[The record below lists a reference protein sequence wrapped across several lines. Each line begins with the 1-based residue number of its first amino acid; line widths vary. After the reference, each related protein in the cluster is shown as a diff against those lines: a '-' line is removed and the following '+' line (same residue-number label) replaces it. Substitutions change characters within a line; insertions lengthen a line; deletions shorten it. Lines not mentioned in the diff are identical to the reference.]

1 MSQAGSQKRSD
12 SPILAETI
20 KCSCMNLILQSL
32 VPLAFVIFLG
42 WFAGWRKIIDA
53 KHSSSLATYVMSFSF
68 PCLLFAKTATT
79 SLQNLINYRFIA
91 GLSLGLLGMY
101 LLVFLFNRYLRRIS
115 VSQSCQTA
123 FVSSFP
129 DMAFMGIPIF
139 LVLFGEDSLLS
150 IVIGNLITSLIM
162 IPLTVLILEV
172 AQASEI
178 KTNIM
183 ALVLKVFRKP
193 LVLAPIF
200 GAIYSRLN
208 LQMPRLAMES
218 LILIGGTTSGVSLFA
233 LGLIMSQDKVSVSR
247 PVLLNVFNKTI
258 VHPLIMFGAV
268 IVFGITGP
276 LAKEAILLCAL
287 PPAIMTT
294 MFAAKYDVLR
304 LESSSSTVVGTVVAL
319 FTMAFIMRA
328 LGIGS

>member
-1 MSQAGSQKRSD
+1 M
-12 SPILAETI
+12 T
-20 KCSCMNLILQSL
+20 LILQSL
-32 VPLAFVIFLG
+32 LPLAFVIFLG
-42 WFAGWRKIIDA
+42 WFAGRRTIIDA

-79 SLQNLINYRFIA
+79 TLQDLINYRFIA
-91 GLSLGLLGMY
+91 GLSVGLLGMY
-101 LLVFLFNRYLRRIS
+101 LLVFLFSRYLRRIS
-115 VSQSCQTA
+115 LSHSCQTA
-123 FVSSFP
+123 FVCAFP

-139 LVLFGEDSLLS
+139 LVLFGEPSLIS

-162 IPLTVLILEV
+162 IPVTVSILEI
-172 AQASEI
+172 AQASQT
-178 KTNIM
+178 KTNITS
-183 ALVLKVFRKP
+183 LVLKVFKKP
-193 LVLAPIF
+193 LVLAPII
-200 GAIYSRLN
+200 GAIYARFN
-208 LQMPRLAMES
+208 LPLPALAMQS

-233 LGLIMSQDKVSVSR
+233 LGLIMSQDKVSISKS
-247 PVLLNVFNKTI
+247 VLLNVLNKTL

-268 IVFGITGP
+268 IAFGITGA
-276 LAKEAILLCAL
+276 LAKEAILLCAM

-319 FTMAFIMRA
+319 FTMGLIMRA

>member
-1 MSQAGSQKRSD
+1 
-12 SPILAETI
+12 
-20 KCSCMNLILQSL
+20 MNLILQSL
-32 VPLAFVIFLG
+32 VPLAFVIGLG
-42 WFAGWRKIIDA
+42 WFAGWRNIIDA

-91 GLSLGLLGMY
+91 GFSLGLLGMY
-101 LLVFLFNRYLRRIS
+101 LVVFLFSRYLRRMS
-115 VSQSCQTA
+115 VRDSCQTA

-139 LVLFGEDSLLS
+139 LVLFGEGSLIS

-162 IPLTVLILEV
+162 IPLTVSMLEIGADLEV
-172 AQASEI
+172 
-178 KTNIM
+178 KTNV
-183 ALVLKVFRKP
+183 AFLVLKVFKKP

-200 GAIYSRLN
+200 GAIFSALTLRV
-208 LQMPRLAMES
+208 PTLALES
-218 LILIGGTTSGVSLFA
+218 LELIGGTTSGVSLFA

-247 PVLLNVFNKTI
+247 PVLLNVFAKAL
-258 VHPLIMFGAV
+258 VHPLIMFGVV
-268 IVFGITGP
+268 IVFGITGA

-294 MFAAKYDVLR
+294 MFAAKYNVLR
-304 LESSSSTVVGTVVAL
+304 LESSSSTVLGTVFSL
-319 FTMAFIMRA
+319 FTLAVIMRA

>member
-1 MSQAGSQKRSD
+1 
-12 SPILAETI
+12 
-20 KCSCMNLILQSL
+20 MNLILQSL
-32 VPLAFVIFLG
+32 IPLAFVIILG

-53 KHSSSLATYVMSFSF
+53 QHSSSMATYVMSFSF

-101 LLVFLFNRYLRRIS
+101 LLVFLVNRYLRRMP
-115 VSQSCQTA
+115 VSHSCQAA

-139 LVLFGEDSLLS
+139 LVLFGEEALLS

-162 IPLTVLILEV
+162 IPLTVSILEI
-172 AQASEI
+172 ADPSAA
-178 KTNIM
+178 KTNIIF
-183 ALVLKVFRKP
+183 LVLKVFRKP

-200 GAIYSRLN
+200 GAIFSGLRLP
-208 LQMPRLAMES
+208 MPALALES
-218 LILIGGTTSGVSLFA
+218 LKLIGGTTSGVSLFA
-233 LGLIMSQDKVSVSR
+233 LGLIMSQDKVSMSKA
-247 PVLLNVFNKTI
+247 VLFNVFNKTL
-258 VHPLIMFGAV
+258 VHPLIMWGVVVA
-268 IVFGITGP
+268 FGITGA

-294 MFAAKYDVLR
+294 MFAVKYNVLKV
-304 LESSSSTVVGTVVAL
+304 ESSSSTVLGTVVAL
-319 FTMAFIMRA
+319 FSIAIIMRA

>member
-1 MSQAGSQKRSD
+1 
-12 SPILAETI
+12 
-20 KCSCMNLILQSL
+20 MNLILQSL
-32 VPLAFVIFLG
+32 VPLGFVIFLG
-42 WFAGWRKIIDA
+42 WLAGWRNIIDA
-53 KHSSSLATYVMSFSF
+53 RHSSSLATYVMSFSF

-101 LLVFLFNRYLRRIS
+101 LAVFLFNRYLRRIS
-115 VSQSCQTA
+115 ISHSCQTA

-139 LVLFGEDSLLS
+139 LVLFGEDSLIS
-150 IVIGNLITSLIM
+150 IVVGNLITSLIM
-162 IPLTVLILEV
+162 IPVTVSILEI
-172 AQASEI
+172 AQASEV
-178 KTNIM
+178 KTRIT

-208 LQMPRLAMES
+208 LHLPPLAMES
-218 LILIGGTTSGVSLFA
+218 LNLIGGTTSGVSLFA
-233 LGLIMSQDKVSVSR
+233 LGLIMSQDKVSISK
-247 PVLLNVFNKTI
+247 PVLWNVFNKTL
-258 VHPLIMFGAV
+258 VHPLIMFG
-268 IVFGITGP
+268 IVMASGITGA
-276 LAKEAILLCAL
+276 LAKEAILLCAM
-287 PPAIMTT
+287 PSAIMTT
-294 MFAAKYDVLR
+294 MFAAKYNVLR

-319 FTMAFIMRA
+319 FTMGLIMRG

>member
-1 MSQAGSQKRSD
+1 
-12 SPILAETI
+12 
-20 KCSCMNLILQSL
+20 MNLILQSL

-42 WFAGWRKIIDA
+42 WLAGWRKIIDA

-101 LLVFLFNRYLRRIS
+101 LVVFLFNRYLRRLSIS
-115 VSQSCQTA
+115 HSCQTA

-139 LVLFGEDSLLS
+139 LVLFGEESLIS

-162 IPLTVLILEV
+162 IPVTVSILEI

-183 ALVLKVFRKP
+183 ALLLKVF
-193 LVLAPIF
+193 
-200 GAIYSRLN
+200 
-208 LQMPRLAMES
+208 
-218 LILIGGTTSGVSLFA
+218 
-233 LGLIMSQDKVSVSR
+233 
-247 PVLLNVFNKTI
+247 
-258 VHPLIMFGAV
+258 
-268 IVFGITGP
+268 
-276 LAKEAILLCAL
+276 KEAISSCS
-287 PPAIMTT
+287 
-294 MFAAKYDVLR
+294 DLR
-304 LESSSSTVVGTVVAL
+304 SYL
-319 FTMAFIMRA
+319 FTFKSSHAATRDRVAEFNRRYHF
-328 LGIGS
+328 GCVFVCPRPDHVTGQG